1 MTTGRIK
8 DMLDGCGR
16 KEKALKLFVMKGKR
30 DKIVLIVGGISVKKI
45 WLMTQT
51 PVLVLLNYIIIP
63 YIPKKGFL
71 DTISVSW
78 SIKVFLVAVA
88 VVSPIY

>member
-1 MTTGRIK
+1 
-8 DMLDGCGR
+8 
-16 KEKALKLFVMKGKR
+16 MKGKR